1 MKRILLF
8 ILCVFSAS
16 VFANTIMLR
25 NLSTEKTNAGTDVTL
40 TLSAFPTYHT
50 LMISNPDRF
59 VMDMKDVKIPHSLR
73 LGLPS
78 QSVISDLHYA
88 AHRDGILR
96 MVFTL
101 RHFSSPHIIVLQH
114 KKTGAVKLQ
123 LFFAN
128 RKQSDEIQLNSIQ
141 PIADTIV
148 LAPPKRTSENIKKK
162 IAVLTVDKPVLSD
175 QAITTT
181 SNKYHNVIVVID
193 PGHGGK
199 DPGAKGAAGIDEKNV
214 VLSISLLLQKTINQ
228 TPGFHAVLTRTTDRY
243 LTLRER
249 LRVARQDHADM
260 FVAIH
265 ADKWRNSDARGVSV
279 FALSQRGATSEAAR
293 WIAKRE
299 NASELMGGVQLND
312 QSHLLQSVLIN
323 LSQSATIRASLIIG
337 KNIMNSVKP
346 IARLHHSRVEQ
357 AAFVVLK
364 SPDIPSLLVETG
376 FLSNPLE
383 ERKLSSAAYQAQLS
397 KAIADGVRQYF
408 VYNPPRDTWLAYW
421 KNNLNTHRV

>member
-1 MKRILLF
+1 MRRLLILTICLF
-8 ILCVFSAS
+8 S
-16 VFANTIMLR
+16 VSSFANTVILR
-25 NLSTEKTNAGTDVTL
+25 ALSSEKTNNGIAITL
-40 TLSAFPTYHT
+40 TLSAIPAYET

-59 VMDMKDVKIPHSLR
+59 VMDMKAVKTQHPLHLA
-73 LGLPS
+73 LPS
-78 QSVISDLHYA
+78 DSVVSDLRYA
-88 AHRDGILR
+88 THQDGILR

-101 RHFSSPHIIVLQH
+101 RHFSNPRIVVLQH
-114 KKTGAVKLQ
+114 QKTGAVKLR
-123 LFFAN
+123 LFFVNENEGGSHETPFTSEKPVVENA
-128 RKQSDEIQLNSIQ
+128 
-141 PIADTIV
+141 V
-148 LAPPKRTSENIKKK
+148 LLPPKITTGNVKQPVVE
-162 IAVLTVDKPVLSD
+162 KPVLSD
-175 QAITTT
+175 QEITTT
-181 SNKYHNVIVVID
+181 ANKYRNVIVVID

-199 DPGAKGAAGIDEKNV
+199 DPGAKGASGTNEKNV
-214 VLSISLLLQKTINQ
+214 VLSISLLLEKTINQ
-228 TPGFHAVLTRTTDRY
+228 MPGFHAVLTRTTDRY

-293 WIAKRE
+293 WLAKRE

-337 KNIMNSVKP
+337 KNIMTSVKP
-346 IARLHHSRVEQ
+346 IARLHHPRVEQ

-383 ERKLSSAAYQAQLS
+383 ERKLCSTTYQAQLS

-408 VYNPPRDTWLAYW
+408 AYNPPRDTWLAYW
-421 KNNLNTHRV
+421 KNSKNSHRV